1 MKIFAIGAAR
11 NTGYYAASSLLQ
23 QGHSVTFF
31 LRNTDIFDSDE
42 NIVPFVTSGKAQ
54 LIKGDML
61 VPADIETA
69 WATANEGGIVD
80 LILFCPGKLN
90 FHPRSC
96 SILISVFDRRS
107 SSPRPEQRL
116 LHFGPSGPLHS
127 RSHELTFCHAPRR
140 PTAEAHR
147 HHRPRHHPIGSEAT
161 ASPRETRAQALQET
175 LQRQARYGADIGL
188 LRWLVGVG
196 RATPPGGYSGTWM
209 GG

>member
-42 NIVPFVTSGKAQ
+42 TIVPFVTSGKAQ

-90 FHPRSC
+90 
-96 SILISVFDRRS
+96 L
-107 SSPRPEQRL
+107 
-116 LHFGPSGPLHS
+116 
-127 RSHELTFCHAPRR
+127 
-140 PTAEAHR
+140 
-147 HHRPRHHPIGSEAT
+147 
-161 ASPRETRAQALQET
+161 
-175 LQRQARYGADIGL
+175 
-188 LRWLVGVG
+188 
-196 RATPPGGYSGTWM
+196 
-209 GG
+209 